1 MPSFSCRSRYASGD
15 GDPGQYGPKARSS
28 TPVGAREWPKSSS
41 ICEFSTRTLR
51 IVGIAPGFAEKQD
64 EMLTIGKVPLFGS
77 ELLGLHDANSARIS
91 MQRLGKSFTSTEKPH
106 WQRHHWSTRP
116 NWLWAS
122 LLTTSERSLPRW
134 PRWPRAEARS
144 RSLINTACSRHRQ
157 LKSPV
162 LSYLYLSLGWHPLVH
177 WRKLFLQQLLV
188 AKYNYP
194 WIQLQFLLHAAG
206 SQPYRL
212 RSLSL
217 MYGMGI

>member
-1 MPSFSCRSRYASGD
+1 MVTRGSTGRKRAPARRLVRGNGPRVQAFASSVHEPYVSSGSRQGSQRNRTKCSPLAKYHCSGANCWVCTMQTAHAYQCND
-15 GDPGQYGPKARSS
+15 L
-28 TPVGAREWPKSSS
+28 VNHLHLPKS
-41 ICEFSTRTLR
+41 RT
-51 IVGIAPGFAEKQD
+51 GSATTG
-64 EMLTIGKVPLFGS
+64 PLGQT
-77 ELLGLHDANSARIS
+77 GCGQVCQ
-91 MQRLGKSFTSTEKPH
+91 M
-106 WQRHHWSTRP
+106 
-116 NWLWAS
+116 
-122 LLTTSERSLPRW
+122 LTTSERSLPRW